1 MGLKTD
7 FYKGNTSVT
16 DNEYN
21 IEICTNEVDKQI
33 SLKSL
38 SLSSPM
44 LASFRTL
51 PSIKGCSCIAH

>member
-38 SLSSPM
+38 SL
-44 LASFRTL
+44 ASFRTL

>member
-38 SLSSPM
+38 SSPM
-44 LASFRTL
+44 LASLRTL